1 MRSIIGTVLRE
12 RYYIAQELGRGG
24 FSITYLAEDRDLP
37 GHPRCIVKRLQPQLG
52 THMLGKNSQSWQNA
66 QKRFITE
73 AVTLQ
78 RLGKHPQIP
87 QLLAYFE
94 EDREF
99 YLVQEFIDGN
109 NLEQEVK
116 QHLLSET
123 KAIAL
128 LKEVLKILDFVH
140 QQNVIH
146 RDIKPSNLIRRSSDG
161 QIFLIDFG
169 AVKNITLPLESQQSA
184 NPTKI
189 IGTQGYMSPEQLE
202 GHPNITSDLY
212 ALGKTAIYAL
222 TGQLP
227 PDQGVSQTIEL
238 DTDETL
244 LQEETAINT
253 LTQISPR
260 LSNILN
266 KMIRYHHQERYQSA
280 IEVLTDLER
289 EENVITL
296 PPPFLVSP
304 PYIPNEQLEPNFK
317 VPKQPRKKKKII
329 FWVVPLLPFLGALLI
344 VVIGIHKNRYQG
356 FLPYSNNN
364 YHIEIKYPE
373 NWTVQELEDPIT
385 GEVVVFSSPKE
396 SESDIFQEKVF
407 ITIEKLPDEIANLD
421 EYADKIVSGAI
432 ANKDTTISVYE
443 QKETRLAR
451 QPARTI
457 VYSRSSGNLNL
468 RQKEIFTFHKDQAY
482 IITYSAERAKYS
494 KFLNEV
500 NKMIESFRITSPS
513 QS

>member
-52 THMLGKNSQSWQNA
+52 TQVLGQNSQSWQSA

-73 AVTLQ
+73 AITLQ

-94 EDREF
+94 ENQEF
-99 YLVQEFIDGN
+99 YLVQEFIDGE

-123 KAIAL
+123 QAIAL
-128 LKEVLKILDFVH
+128 LQEVLKILDFVH

-146 RDIKPSNLIRRSSDG
+146 RDIKPSNLIRRSSDSR
-161 QIFLIDFG
+161 IFLLDFG
-169 AVKNITLPLESQQSA
+169 AVKDITLPLEPQQSA

-189 IGTQGYMSPEQLE
+189 IGTQGYMPPEQLE
-202 GHPNITSDLY
+202 GHPNFTSDLY

-227 PDQGVSQTIEL
+227 PDQGDSQTIEL
-238 DTDETL
+238 DNDQTL
-244 LQEETAINT
+244 PQEETTINT
-253 LTQISPR
+253 LIQISSR

-266 KMIRYHHQERYQSA
+266 RMVCYRYQDRYQSA

-289 EENVITL
+289 EQNFITL

-304 PYIPNEQLEPNFK
+304 PYVPDEQLEPVFPRPN
-317 VPKQPRKKKKII
+317 QERKKSKMII
-329 FWVVPLLPFLGALLI
+329 WLVLILPFFGALLTVI
-344 VVIGIHKNRYQG
+344 IGIHKNRYQG
-356 FLPYSNNN
+356 FLSYTNNN
-364 YHIEIKYPE
+364 YHIQIKYPE
-373 NWTVQELEDPIT
+373 DWIVQEIEDPIT

-396 SESDIFQEKVF
+396 SGTDIFQEKVF
-407 ITIEKLPDEIANLD
+407 ITVEKLPDNITNLD
-421 EYADKIVSGAI
+421 EYTNRIVSGAI

-443 QKETRLAR
+443 QKESRLAR
-451 QPARTI
+451 KLARTV
-457 VYSRSSGNLNL
+457 VYSRSSDDLNL
-468 RQKEIFTFHKDQAY
+468 RQKEIFTFHNDQAY

-494 KFLNEV
+494 KFLNQV
-500 NKMIESFRITSPS
+500 NKMIESFRIEPPH

>member
-52 THMLGKNSQSWQNA
+52 TQVLGQNSQSWQSA

-73 AVTLQ
+73 AITLQ

-94 EDREF
+94 ENQEF
-99 YLVQEFIDGN
+99 YLVQEFIDGE

-116 QHLLSET
+116 QNLLSET

-146 RDIKPSNLIRRSSDG
+146 RDIKPSNLIRRSNDG

-189 IGTQGYMSPEQLE
+189 IGTQGYMPPEQLE
-202 GHPNITSDLY
+202 GNPNITSDLY

-227 PDQGVSQTIEL
+227 PDQGDSQTIEL
-238 DTDETL
+238 DNDETL

-253 LTQISPR
+253 LTRISPR

-266 KMIRYHHQERYQSA
+266 KMVHYRHQERYQSA

-304 PYIPNEQLEPNFK
+304 PYLPDEQLEPNFQ
-317 VPKQPRKKKKII
+317 VPKQPRKKKRMIL
-329 FWVVPLLPFLGALLI
+329 WLVPILPFVGALLI
-344 VVIGIHKNRYQG
+344 VIIGIHKNRYQG
-356 FLPYSNNN
+356 FLPYTNNN
-364 YHIEIKYPE
+364 YNIEIKYPE
-373 NWTVQELEDPIT
+373 NWTVQEIEDPIT
-385 GEVVVFSSPKE
+385 GEIVVFSSPKE

-407 ITIEKLPDEIANLD
+407 ITIEKLPEDITNLD
-421 EYADKIVSGAI
+421 EYANRIVSGAI
-432 ANKDTTISVYE
+432 ANKDTTISVYN
-443 QKETRLAR
+443 QKESRLAR
-451 QPARTI
+451 QLARTV
-457 VYSRSSGNLNL
+457 VYSRSLGDLNL
-468 RQKEIFTFHKDQAY
+468 RQKEIFTFQNDQAY

-500 NKMIESFRITSPS
+500 KKMIDSFRIDPP
-513 QS
+513 Q

>member
-12 RYYIAQELGRGG
+12 RYYIAQELGRSD

-52 THMLGKNSQSWQNA
+52 TSMLGQNSRSWQSA
-66 QKRFITE
+66 QKRFISE

-94 EDREF
+94 ENQEF
-99 YLVQEFIDGN
+99 FLVQEFIEGE

-146 RDIKPSNLIRRSSDG
+146 QDIKPSNIIRRSNDG

-169 AVKNITLPLESQQSA
+169 VVKNITLPLEPQQSA
-184 NPTKI
+184 NSLKI
-189 IGTQGYMSPEQLE
+189 IGTQGYMPPEQLE
-202 GHPNITSDLY
+202 GNPNVTSDLY

-227 PDQGVSQTIEL
+227 PERRDSPTREL
-238 DTDETL
+238 DSDETV

-253 LTQISPR
+253 LTRISPR
-260 LSNILN
+260 LSNILT
-266 KMIRYHHQERYQSA
+266 KMIDYRHQERYQSA

-289 EENVITL
+289 EEKVITL

-304 PYIPNEQLEPNFK
+304 PYLPDEQLEPTFQ
-317 VPKQPRKKKKII
+317 VPQQPRKKKNI
-329 FWVVPLLPFLGALLI
+329 FLGLVLILPFLGALLTVI
-344 VVIGIHKNRYQG
+344 IGIQKNRYQE
-356 FLPYSNNN
+356 FLPYTNKN

-396 SESDIFQEKVF
+396 SGSDIFQEKVF
-407 ITIEKLPDEIANLD
+407 ITIEKLPDEITNLD
-421 EYADKIVSGAI
+421 EYANRIVSGAS

-443 QKETRLAR
+443 RKESQLAS
-451 QPARTI
+451 QPARTV
-457 VYSRSSGNLNL
+457 VYFRDLGDFNL
-468 RQKEIFTFHKDQAY
+468 RQQEIFTFYNDRAY

-494 KFLNEV
+494 KFLTQV
-500 NKMIESFRITSPS
+500 KKMIDSFKIDPPPL
-513 QS
+513 Q

>member
-1 MRSIIGTVLRE
+1 MKSIIGTVLRE

-52 THMLGKNSQSWQNA
+52 THVLGRNSRSWQSA

-94 EDREF
+94 ENKEF
-99 YLVQEFIDGN
+99 YLVQEFIDGE

-123 KAIAL
+123 QAIAL
-128 LKEVLKILDFVH
+128 LQEVLKILDFVH

-146 RDIKPSNLIRRSSDG
+146 RDIKPSNLIRRSNDG
-161 QIFLIDFG
+161 KIFLIDFG
-169 AVKNITLPLESQQSA
+169 AVKDITLPPELQKSA
-184 NPTKI
+184 NSTKI
-189 IGTQGYMSPEQLE
+189 IGTQGYMPPEQLE
-202 GHPNITSDLY
+202 GNPNITSDLY

-227 PDQGVSQTIEL
+227 PDQGNSQTIEL
-238 DTDETL
+238 NNDRTL
-244 LQEETAINT
+244 PQEETTINM

-266 KMIRYHHQERYQSA
+266 KMVCYRYQERYQSA

-289 EENVITL
+289 EQNFITL

-304 PYIPNEQLEPNFK
+304 PYVPNEQFESIFQR
-317 VPKQPRKKKKII
+317 PKQPRKKSKFILWLVLI
-329 FWVVPLLPFLGALLI
+329 LPFLGALLTI
-344 VVIGIHKNRYQG
+344 IIGINKNRYQG
-356 FLPYSNNN
+356 FLPYTNNN
-364 YHIEIKYPE
+364 YHIQIKYPE
-373 NWTVQELEDPIT
+373 NWTVRELEDPIT

-396 SESDIFQEKVF
+396 SGSDIFQEKVF
-407 ITIEKLPDEIANLD
+407 ITVEKLPNDITNLD
-421 EYADKIVSGAI
+421 EYSTRIISGTI
-432 ANKDTTISVYE
+432 ANKDTTISVYN
-443 QKETRLAR
+443 QKESRLSR
-451 QPARTI
+451 QPARTL

-468 RQKEIFTFHKDQAY
+468 RQKEVFTFHNDQAY

-500 NKMIESFRITSPS
+500 KKMIESFRIDTPP